1 MKKLYPLFLISIF
14 FVFSLSAQDFKP
26 EPVDYKKIKKEI
38 SKKSSDFYYPK
49 LMERY
54 LDGDPSLSIEEKRH
68 LYYGYIYQPGYSGGS
83 SISSEYLRELLNT
96 KDPDDSV
103 LNQIIIS
110 CDSILVNDPFNVRA
124 LNYQLMSYDALE
136 DQFGYEKV
144 LAKLKVIVHA
154 ILSSGDGLKK
164 KSAFY
169 VIAIPEEYFI
179 LDVLGYEFGGG
190 QSLIEHYDY
199 LELAKNKDKIKGFYF
214 DITPHL
220 NALGDLFK

>member
-1 MKKLYPLFLISIF
+1 MKRFFPLFLSSIF
-14 FVFSLSAQDFKP
+14 FVFSLTARDSKP
-26 EPVDYKKIKKEI
+26 VPVNYKKIKKEI
-38 SKKSSDFYYPK
+38 SKKSSEFYYPK

-54 LDGDPSLSIEEKRH
+54 LDGDPSLTLEEKRH
-68 LYYGYIYQPGYSGGS
+68 LYYGYIYQPGYAGGL
-83 SISSEYLRELLNT
+83 SITNEYLMELLDNE
-96 KDPDDSV
+96 DPDDSV
-103 LNQIIIS
+103 LNQIISS
-110 CDSILVNDPFNVRA
+110 CDSILEKDPFNVRA

-144 LAKLKVIVHA
+144 LTKLKVIVHA

-169 VIAIPEEYFI
+169 VIAVSDEYFI
-179 LDVLGYEFGGG
+179 ISVLGYEFGGR

-214 DITPHL
+214 DISPHL
-220 NALGDLFK
+220 QALNDLFK